1 MLTVKAPIELKCQ
14 APVVSSWEGFY
25 HKISGNY
32 QLMSSRIEQEDL
44 LHLLSVPPEIY
55 IGEGGMTSLVN
66 NTRIQNN
73 QETKLEIV
81 NNLLNRIVLTDN
93 VNMTYQD
100 RTYITEVLNKLGIQN
115 VSQFM
120 SQVTRLKQKTQN
132 TEQLISLY
140 WNHLEEL
147 NQVVQEYSQSEKA
160 GKDVTEQYESQTNL
174 HLHETIMSRLQTGAV
189 YQILQNFIGGSSS
202 NSQYVS
208 NQELQITEQKRVAA
222 NILLNQLRNVV
233 QEEKT
238 PLIYRNENYYET
250 MNLEED
256 QVTQDTVNT
265 QITSAVLLSLID
277 NLYFSRFEKQ
287 LRSHDTWLNLE
298 HALYQTMENTLWRLK
313 NESAS
318 HFDTLENRQDLAV
331 YQSQVY
337 EQELQA
343 VYRLLALGQE
353 EPVTARVR
361 ETNVVFHEPGEEN
374 VYLREAWLQHPV
386 AEAFEGT
393 EEGLPEEG
401 KAMLTQQ
408 HQLQIQKQ
416 VERYMEITR
425 LRQRTES
432 LQADFGERRQ
442 AFGDAL
448 TDQEKE
454 RKEGSVSE
462 EEKRMREVARESYPL
477 QYLNLQHRQASEE
490 GEGGEPRQETD
501 SRQEEGI
508 RLERETKSL
517 LSEYRERLTKRQPVI
532 HQQETRNQILT
543 EFYESP
549 FHQNMSEQK
558 EELPA
563 VLKTPKAP
571 EQVSVTEEKEV
582 LQTLINKEENLE
594 AVEQK
599 IRQINQQNIENFN
612 RYQEI
617 LQQQGQTEQKA
628 RPSVQRMRQESLK
641 ALQNPAQLI
650 EEYRQETKVRQEQRL
665 EHFQKFSQILPEE
678 TKRIYERLEQ
688 YQSSKGH
695 TAGQEDVAENN
706 IGLLLHDIQQ
716 IERESRTQEQ
726 ISERETEQINRIS
739 ETVLEKWE
747 EGKRTEPRTQ
757 TRTEQEQTSV
767 SLVHKSVENQI
778 DEEML
783 EQILNQNRTTR
794 EKVQVEEQER
804 EEKQVRHTTIHRQE
818 QNTLIKEAEDLTELI
833 QRGVQ
838 RQIGNISDQVYSKL
852 EKRLQNEKK
861 RRGY

>member
-1 MLTVKAPIELKCQ
+1 
-14 APVVSSWEGFY
+14 
-25 HKISGNY
+25 
-32 QLMSSRIEQEDL
+32 
-44 LHLLSVPPEIY
+44 
-55 IGEGGMTSLVN
+55 
-66 NTRIQNN
+66 
-73 QETKLEIV
+73 
-81 NNLLNRIVLTDN
+81 
-93 VNMTYQD
+93 
-100 RTYITEVLNKLGIQN
+100 
-115 VSQFM
+115 
-120 SQVTRLKQKTQN
+120 
-132 TEQLISLY
+132 
-140 WNHLEEL
+140 
-147 NQVVQEYSQSEKA
+147 
-160 GKDVTEQYESQTNL
+160 
-174 HLHETIMSRLQTGAV
+174 
-189 YQILQNFIGGSSS
+189 
-202 NSQYVS
+202 
-208 NQELQITEQKRVAA
+208 
-222 NILLNQLRNVV
+222 
-233 QEEKT
+233 
-238 PLIYRNENYYET
+238 
-250 MNLEED
+250 
-256 QVTQDTVNT
+256 
-265 QITSAVLLSLID
+265 
-277 NLYFSRFEKQ
+277 
-287 LRSHDTWLNLE
+287 
-298 HALYQTMENTLWRLK
+298 
-313 NESAS
+313 
-318 HFDTLENRQDLAV
+318 
-331 YQSQVY
+331 
-337 EQELQA
+337 
-343 VYRLLALGQE
+343 
-353 EPVTARVR
+353 
-361 ETNVVFHEPGEEN
+361 
-374 VYLREAWLQHPV
+374 
-386 AEAFEGT
+386 
-393 EEGLPEEG
+393 
-401 KAMLTQQ
+401 
-408 HQLQIQKQ
+408 
-416 VERYMEITR
+416 
-425 LRQRTES
+425 
-432 LQADFGERRQ
+432 
-442 AFGDAL
+442 
-448 TDQEKE
+448 
-454 RKEGSVSE
+454 
-462 EEKRMREVARESYPL
+462 MREGARESYPL

>member
-1 MLTVKAPIELKCQ
+1 
-14 APVVSSWEGFY
+14 
-25 HKISGNY
+25 
-32 QLMSSRIEQEDL
+32 
-44 LHLLSVPPEIY
+44 
-55 IGEGGMTSLVN
+55 
-66 NTRIQNN
+66 
-73 QETKLEIV
+73 
-81 NNLLNRIVLTDN
+81 
-93 VNMTYQD
+93 
-100 RTYITEVLNKLGIQN
+100 
-115 VSQFM
+115 
-120 SQVTRLKQKTQN
+120 
-132 TEQLISLY
+132 
-140 WNHLEEL
+140 
-147 NQVVQEYSQSEKA
+147 
-160 GKDVTEQYESQTNL
+160 
-174 HLHETIMSRLQTGAV
+174 
-189 YQILQNFIGGSSS
+189 
-202 NSQYVS
+202 
-208 NQELQITEQKRVAA
+208 
-222 NILLNQLRNVV
+222 
-233 QEEKT
+233 
-238 PLIYRNENYYET
+238 
-250 MNLEED
+250 
-256 QVTQDTVNT
+256 
-265 QITSAVLLSLID
+265 
-277 NLYFSRFEKQ
+277 
-287 LRSHDTWLNLE
+287 
-298 HALYQTMENTLWRLK
+298 
-313 NESAS
+313 
-318 HFDTLENRQDLAV
+318 
-331 YQSQVY
+331 
-337 EQELQA
+337 
-343 VYRLLALGQE
+343 
-353 EPVTARVR
+353 
-361 ETNVVFHEPGEEN
+361 
-374 VYLREAWLQHPV
+374 
-386 AEAFEGT
+386 
-393 EEGLPEEG
+393 
-401 KAMLTQQ
+401 
-408 HQLQIQKQ
+408 
-416 VERYMEITR
+416 
-425 LRQRTES
+425 
-432 LQADFGERRQ
+432 
-442 AFGDAL
+442 
-448 TDQEKE
+448 
-454 RKEGSVSE
+454 
-462 EEKRMREVARESYPL
+462 MREGARESYPL
-477 QYLNLQHRQASEE
+477 QSLNLQHRQASEE

-726 ISERETEQINRIS
+726 LSERETEQINRIS

-747 EGKRTEPRTQ
+747 EGKRTEPRTH

>member
-14 APVVSSWEGFY
+14 APVFSSWEGFY
-25 HKISGNY
+25 HKVSGNY

-147 NQVVQEYSQSEKA
+147 NQVVQEYSQSEKV

-208 NQELQITEQKRVAA
+208 NQELQIIEQKRVAA

-238 PLIYRNENYYET
+238 PLIYRHENYYET

-374 VYLREAWLQHPV
+374 VYLREAWLQHLV

-401 KAMLTQQ
+401 KAMLTQ

-462 EEKRMREVARESYPL
+462 EEKRMREGVSESYPL
-477 QYLNLQHRQASEE
+477 QSLNLQHRQASEE

-532 HQQETRNQILT
+532 HQQETRNQILR

>member
-1 MLTVKAPIELKCQ
+1 M
-14 APVVSSWEGFY
+14 
-25 HKISGNY
+25 
-32 QLMSSRIEQEDL
+32 
-44 LHLLSVPPEIY
+44 
-55 IGEGGMTSLVN
+55 
-66 NTRIQNN
+66 
-73 QETKLEIV
+73 
-81 NNLLNRIVLTDN
+81 
-93 VNMTYQD
+93 
-100 RTYITEVLNKLGIQN
+100 
-115 VSQFM
+115 
-120 SQVTRLKQKTQN
+120 
-132 TEQLISLY
+132 
-140 WNHLEEL
+140 
-147 NQVVQEYSQSEKA
+147 
-160 GKDVTEQYESQTNL
+160 
-174 HLHETIMSRLQTGAV
+174 
-189 YQILQNFIGGSSS
+189 
-202 NSQYVS
+202 
-208 NQELQITEQKRVAA
+208 
-222 NILLNQLRNVV
+222 
-233 QEEKT
+233 
-238 PLIYRNENYYET
+238 
-250 MNLEED
+250 
-256 QVTQDTVNT
+256 
-265 QITSAVLLSLID
+265 
-277 NLYFSRFEKQ
+277 YFSRFEKQ

-462 EEKRMREVARESYPL
+462 EEKRMREGARESYPL